1 MSRIGDIDFC
11 QKFRPSFTE
20 SENVALFA
28 TPIFP
33 KPPSPPTYDLNHVL
47 WPQPNWS
54 IISGD
59 KSAGKLRGK
68 SGSRL

>member
-20 SENVALFA
+20 SENVAVFV

-33 KPPSPPTYDLNHVL
+33 KPPSPPTYGLNYVL

-54 IISGD
+54 VESGD
-59 KSAGKLRGK
+59 KSAAKLPSK
-68 SGSRL
+68 SGCRL

>member
-33 KPPSPPTYDLNHVL
+33 KPPSPPTYGLNHVL
-47 WPQPNWS
+47 
-54 IISGD
+54 
-59 KSAGKLRGK
+59 
-68 SGSRL
+68 